1 MLFVIHGTDKP
12 DSLEVRKANRDAHL
26 EYLANFQS
34 RVGGPLLDEAG
45 QMCGSLIILEAENL
59 AAVQDFVAND
69 PYGNAG
75 LFESVRINEF
85 KKVMWPND

>member
-12 DSLEVRKANRDAHL
+12 NSLEIRTANRDAHL
-26 EYLANFQS
+26 AYLSTFDS
-34 RVGGPLLDEAG
+34 RVGGPLLDEDG
-45 QMCGSLIILEAENL
+45 QMCGSLIILEADSL
-59 AAVQDFVAND
+59 KAVQDFVAND

-85 KKVMWPND
+85 KKVMWPGA